1 MPFSRS
7 TDEGLEAW
15 WPFKGEEGCIG
26 LALVGEE
33 GIKAVSTRSVTVL
46 SISAYHSG
54 SKWQLI
60 WFPIFN

>member
-33 GIKAVSTRSVTVL
+33 GIKAVSTRSVTAL

-54 SKWQLI
+54 SK
-60 WFPIFN
+60 

>member
-33 GIKAVSTRSVTVL
+33 GIRTALPGVSTRSVAAL
-46 SISAYHSG
+46 SISAYHSV

-60 WFPIFN
+60 